1 MDKPPDAGRHTRK
14 NDMSD
19 GLLLIVGDRIDGHL
33 LEALQGA
40 GYAAVFMKS
49 MEDALSHVR
58 DGRFVAVVVDCRPM
72 CEDVLEFALNV
83 RDFRSTIP
91 LVVIGAH
98 GENKSGLLMGGQP
111 YTKLLGARVTPSEFV
126 AAMNSLLS
134 PHATRPP
141 GEGALEQRLGGNQDE
156 PIQLFAR
163 RACPEQGK

>member
-1 MDKPPDAGRHTRK
+1 MTVVDEQATSQRDPDDDSHTRK

-40 GYAAVFMKS
+40 GYTAVFMKS

-83 RDFRSTIP
+83 RDFRGTIP
-91 LVVIGAH
+91 MMVIGAH
-98 GENKSGLLMGGQP
+98 GENEAGLLMGGQP
-111 YTKLLGARVTPSEFV
+111 NTRLLGTRVTSCELV
-126 AAMNSLLS
+126 AAMNALLS
-134 PHATRPP
+134 QHRTRPP
-141 GEGALEQRLGGNQDE
+141 GEGAMEQL
-156 PIQLFAR
+156 
-163 RACPEQGK
+163 